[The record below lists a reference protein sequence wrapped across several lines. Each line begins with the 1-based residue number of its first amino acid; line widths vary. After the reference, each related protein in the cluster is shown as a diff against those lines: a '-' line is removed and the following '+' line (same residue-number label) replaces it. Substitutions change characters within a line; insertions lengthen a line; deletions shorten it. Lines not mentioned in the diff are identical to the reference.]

1 MGGIVSKEVAWGRH
15 EAVGVGAVSHT
26 PLVYK
31 QCIVGTLTE
40 RKGSLQSK
48 IHTWNTTVQ
57 DLGLK
62 TVESYLKLSDKE
74 LVVVLAR
81 FNRNLRSRKMSDILC
96 GDLRVEAEA
105 TDEAVEAPEAVVL
118 SLGLPTSRVP
128 MKQCV
133 SAMIFMGFRAHFFP
147 WYVFWM
153 WAVKIEADSI
163 VMVKNRFRIANCSF
177 CEDLSFHCYRNN

>member
-1 MGGIVSKEVAWGRH
+1 MRLLELVRLA
-15 EAVGVGAVSHT
+15 T
-26 PLVYK
+26 PLW
-31 QCIVGTLTE
+31 CISNALLAL
-40 RKGSLQSK
+40 S
-48 IHTWNTTVQ
+48 
-57 DLGLK
+57 
-62 TVESYLKLSDKE
+62 LKLSDKE

-147 WYVFWM
+147 WYVF
-153 WAVKIEADSI
+153 
-163 VMVKNRFRIANCSF
+163 
-177 CEDLSFHCYRNN
+177 